1 MTPNDKARIRE
12 LFISHQELSGKQI
25 AKMLSLPMFETL
37 RVLKKLGY
45 SKDYHREA
53 KKAHDF
59 GVKPLKPK
67 QETAPQKDEPKQET
81 APQKDEPK
89 QETHVYFGT
98 SKIKP
103 EVEER
108 KKQTAL
114 NAKAN
119 RLLHEADLAASN
131 GDIEKYLSLR
141 KEYEVAARQAEAYK
155 QRGRLN
161 KSEREISGIE
171 QQYQICR

>member
-1 MTPNDKARIRE
+1 MTPNDEARIRE
-12 LFISHQELSGKQI
+12 LFISHPELSGKQI
-25 AKMLSLPMFETL
+25 AKMLLLPMFETL

-53 KKAHDF
+53 KQAHDF

-67 QETAPQKDEPKQET
+67 PQETALKKE
-81 APQKDEPK
+81 DEPK

-114 NAKAN
+114 NTKAN

-131 GDIEKYLSLR
+131 GDIDKYLTLR

-161 KSEREISGIE
+161 KQEREISGIE